1 MHRPC
6 RPLRVNFTMPR
17 GPVQIKGSAAT
28 VLVGDFTTGAQQPAA
43 FHRDKTSR
51 IRPKFLSP
59 LFLLYFP
66 IGTFETGKGG
76 SVVGR

>member
-28 VLVGDFTTGAQQPAA
+28 VLAGDFTTGAQQPPA
-43 FHRDKTSR
+43 TCNVSS
-51 IRPKFLSP
+51 L
-59 LFLLYFP
+59 
-66 IGTFETGKGG
+66 
-76 SVVGR
+76 